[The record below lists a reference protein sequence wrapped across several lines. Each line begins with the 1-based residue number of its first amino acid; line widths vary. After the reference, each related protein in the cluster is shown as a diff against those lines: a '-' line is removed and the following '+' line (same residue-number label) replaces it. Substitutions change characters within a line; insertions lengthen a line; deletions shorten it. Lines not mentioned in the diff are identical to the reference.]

1 MIQRNIIKKIKDTIK
16 VKPVTIITGARQVG
30 KSTLCKVLKDE
41 LGFDYVSFDDRREL
55 QTAKLDPAIFI
66 KSHKIPLIVDE
77 VQKCPELFT
86 EIEKVVNEKKFS
98 GEDNSGMFILTGSQA
113 FNLMQEVS
121 ESMAGRV
128 GIITLLP
135 LSLRELSGNEDVPF
149 IIDPKRVTDCDSN
162 LTVDEVYRR
171 ITTGFYPEIYDKNL
185 ADTEQFYS
193 DYVTTYI
200 ERDVSQI
207 IAVKDKLKY
216 QRFMELLASGVC
228 EEVVYDRIAS
238 DIGIS
243 TKTAQEWISSLVAS
257 GIIRLLEPFFENSIT
272 KRVVKRPKLIFNDTG
287 LAAFLSGLS
296 NPEVLKKSRFSGHF
310 VENYIIN
317 EIIKSYNNS
326 GKFAKFYY
334 YRDSLQNEI
343 DLIIL
348 SSGALNLI
356 ECKAGVQYSSND
368 IKAFSKL
375 SGSVYPIS
383 SSGIVCLTD
392 KPYLIDKSSF
402 AVSLYSI

>member
-1 MIQRNIIKKIKDTIK
+1 MIQRTILEKIKETIRI
-16 VKPVTIITGARQVG
+16 KPVTVITGARQVG

-55 QTAKLDPAIFI
+55 QTAKSDPLLFV

-77 VQKCPELFT
+77 VQKCPELFS
-86 EIEKVVNEKKFS
+86 EIERVVNEKKFE
-98 GEDNSGMFILTGSQA
+98 GEDNSGMFVLTGSQA
-113 FNLMQEVS
+113 FNLMQGVS

-135 LSLRELSGNEDVPF
+135 LSAREVAGECDTPF
-149 IIDPKRVTDCDSN
+149 VVDPGRPNSIGSDLTMDGLYKRIV
-162 LTVDEVYRR
+162 
-171 ITTGFYPEIYDKNL
+171 TGFFPEIYDKKL
-185 ADTEQFYS
+185 TDIEQFYN

-207 IAVKDKLKY
+207 LAIKDKLKY
-216 QRFMELLASGVC
+216 QRFMELLASCVC
-228 EEVVYDRIAS
+228 EEVVYDRMALS
-238 DIGIS
+238 IGIS
-243 TKTAQEWISSLVAS
+243 TKTAQEWTSSLVAS

-296 NPEVLKKSRFSGHF
+296 NSEVLKRSRFNGHF

-326 GKFAKFYY
+326 GKYARFYY
-334 YRDSLQNEI
+334 YRDSSQSEI
-343 DLIIL
+343 DLIVL
-348 SSGALNLI
+348 SDGMLNLI
-356 ECKAGVQYSSND
+356 ECKAGIQYSASD
-368 IKAFSKL
+368 IKSFSKL
-375 SGSVYPIS
+375 SGSAYPVF

-392 KPYLIDKSSF
+392 KPYLLSGDSF
-402 AVSLYSI
+402 AVGLHSI